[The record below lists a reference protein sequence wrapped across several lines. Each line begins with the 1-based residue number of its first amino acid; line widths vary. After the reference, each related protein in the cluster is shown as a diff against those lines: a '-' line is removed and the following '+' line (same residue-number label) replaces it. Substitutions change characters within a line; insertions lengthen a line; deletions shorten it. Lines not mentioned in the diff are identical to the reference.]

1 MTDETRTESLPVY
14 TGGDLLRD
22 LGLDDAAVR
31 PPEALEKLRV
41 TPELAA
47 ALLNEAL
54 HWREMPA
61 AVETGHD
68 LLTEETRGLAGLVVI
83 GAPPGTGKSTL
94 CSCWAASALKAG
106 RAVLYLACEEPR
118 VAVFERVAKAL
129 AASRYDS
136 LMRGELPF
144 YLTDVKTQFGL
155 DDPEGFA
162 ALCANLPAPE
172 GKGAVVIVDS
182 LHVASTVFPSGDATT
197 RVSRIMDA
205 LRAGANVREVDSLI
219 ATAHVNRE
227 AIKGARP
234 SMQALRDSSTIE
246 HAADQIL
253 IAFPALREGNK
264 PVTPKELQQAA
275 KATSNSGAEIL
286 RKALESL
293 PPVPAYYPDGVKA
306 QSPNDYFAV
315 RLWLKKN
322 RFFGSRSG
330 EYDFLISGVR
340 CHVAPVPA
348 GLIGGRG
355 QFYFGEK
362 ALEE

>member
-1 MTDETRTESLPVY
+1 MTNETRAEAPY
-14 TGGDLLRD
+14 TGEDLLHD
-22 LGLDDAAVR
+22 LGLDVVR
-31 PPEALEKLRV
+31 PPETLEKLRV

-61 AVETGHD
+61 VVDTGHH

-94 CSCWAASALKAG
+94 CSCWAADALKAG

-129 AASRYDS
+129 SASRFDD
-136 LMRGELPF
+136 LMRGELSF

-162 ALCANLPAPE
+162 ALCANLPMQE
-172 GKGAVVIVDS
+172 GKGAVVVVDS
-182 LHVASTVFPSGDATT
+182 LHVASTVFPTGDATT

-205 LRAGANVREVDSLI
+205 LRAGANVRQVDALI

-264 PVTPKELQQAA
+264 PVTPRELLQAA
-275 KATSNSGAEIL
+275 RTSSGSGTDSL
-286 RKALESL
+286 RKALDAL
-293 PPVPAYYPDGVKA
+293 PPVPPYYPDSVRA
-306 QSPNDYFAV
+306 QSPGDYFAV

-330 EYDFLISGVR
+330 EYDFLLSGVR
-340 CHVAPVPA
+340 CHVLPVPA

-355 QFYFGEK
+355 PFYFGEK
-362 ALEE
+362 ALDE